1 MKTNFSKHSF
11 LAINNIQCTHVLCVL
26 LFCQWRA
33 SCLSQEYTRIFGPWC
48 EIWYFCTGHLIFI
61 YRFIYRQKLALLHFE
76 LIVYPMILDPMI
88 LDPVIFDLVI
98 LDSVIFDLV
107 ILDSVILDSVILD
120 PAFPWSQIPPPA
132 VYLITAVL
140 IVLVVLCCSSN
151 KRGPEQ
157 AQP

>member
-1 MKTNFSKHSF
+1 
-11 LAINNIQCTHVLCVL
+11 
-26 LFCQWRA
+26 
-33 SCLSQEYTRIFGPWC
+33 
-48 EIWYFCTGHLIFI
+48 
-61 YRFIYRQKLALLHFE
+61 
-76 LIVYPMILDPMI
+76 MILDPMI

-98 LDSVIFDLV
+98 LDSVIFDLM

-140 IVLVVLCCSSN
+140 IVLVVLCYSSN

>member
-1 MKTNFSKHSF
+1 
-11 LAINNIQCTHVLCVL
+11 
-26 LFCQWRA
+26 
-33 SCLSQEYTRIFGPWC
+33 
-48 EIWYFCTGHLIFI
+48 
-61 YRFIYRQKLALLHFE
+61 
-76 LIVYPMILDPMI
+76 MILDPMI

-120 PAFPWSQIPPPA
+120 SVILDPAFPWSQIPPA
-132 VYLITAVL
+132 VYLSTAVL
-140 IVLVVLCCSSN
+140 IVLVVLCYSSN

>member
-1 MKTNFSKHSF
+1 
-11 LAINNIQCTHVLCVL
+11 
-26 LFCQWRA
+26 
-33 SCLSQEYTRIFGPWC
+33 
-48 EIWYFCTGHLIFI
+48 
-61 YRFIYRQKLALLHFE
+61 
-76 LIVYPMILDPMI
+76 MILDPMI

-120 PAFPWSQIPPPA
+120 PAFPWSQIPPA

-140 IVLVVLCCSSN
+140 IVLVVLCYSSN